1 MIKLKLHKVASSLI
15 LYFFCTDLKNVQG
28 VWLKS
33 LQLYPMNEGTTIYFK
48 IDSDGLVLYGVDGEF
63 GGILFKNVDTSQSLW
78 VILEAYG
85 SVQALKFVSKLI

>member
-1 MIKLKLHKVASSLI
+1 
-15 LYFFCTDLKNVQG
+15 
-28 VWLKS
+28 
-33 LQLYPMNEGTTIYFK
+33 MNEGTTIYFK

-63 GGILFKNVDTSQSLW
+63 GGILFKDVDTSQSLW